1 MRLVVGAGGD
11 ALELAVAVE
20 RDLRLGDL
28 DVERAGGE
36 AARATVYLEGRPV
49 WSCVLSSE
57 GEFEISGV
65 QVVVENGCA
74 RIARSDCPDLYCVS
88 CGPISRVGESL
99 VCLPN
104 RVSVTLSGE
113 DMPDA
118 VIY

>member
-1 MRLVVGAGGD
+1 MKRADAVLIAVLILLGAALFAAMRS
-11 ALELAVAVE
+11 
-20 RDLRLGDL
+20 
-28 DVERAGGE
+28 GGE
-36 AARATVYLEGRPV
+36 ARQATVYLEGRTV
-49 WSCVLSSE
+49 WSCALTSE

-65 QVVVENGCA
+65 RVVVENGCA
-74 RIARSDCPDLYCVS
+74 RIAQSDCPDLCCVKS
-88 CGPISRVGESL
+88 GEISRAGESL

>member
-1 MRLVVGAGGD
+1 MKKAD
-11 ALELAVAVE
+11 ALLVAS
-20 RDLRLGDL
+20 LILLGAAL
-28 DVERAGGE
+28 YAALGAGGE

-49 WSCVLSSE
+49 WSCALSSE

-88 CGPISRVGESL
+88 CSPISRAGECL

>member
-1 MRLVVGAGGD
+1 MKKAD
-11 ALELAVAVE
+11 ALLIASLILLGAALFAVVSS
-20 RDLRLGDL
+20 
-28 DVERAGGE
+28 GGE

-49 WSCVLSSE
+49 WSCALAGE

-65 QVVVENGCA
+65 QVAVEDGCA
-74 RIARSDCPDLYCVS
+74 RIVRSDCPDLYCVN
-88 CGPISRVGESL
+88 CGAISRMGESL